1 MIKEG
6 GSLGHL
12 YARDDNSFFNALQLQ
27 VLTHLPLSNMKIMIN
42 QKRRKDIRNVAI
54 IAHVDHGKTTLV
66 DALLKQTGAY
76 QFKEGESTI
85 MDSNP
90 LERERGITIFSKNA
104 SFRYKDIQF
113 NIVDTPGH
121 ADFGSE
127 VERILRMVDG
137 VLLLVDAVE
146 GPMPQT
152 KFVLKKSLELGLK
165 PILVVNKIDRHNA
178 RPKEIVDMTFDLFCK
193 LTATNEQ
200 LDFPIVYASAKEGRA
215 TLDLNEENK
224 DIEPILETILRHV
237 PPPVADSELPFQ
249 MLVTMLEYDYYV
261 GLISI
266 GRIIHGRIKV
276 SEPIALVKHDGSVQR
291 GKVTKILSYR
301 GLKRVEV
308 ETAEAGD
315 IVSIA
320 GIKDVKVGET
330 LASHEKPDALPTI
343 KIDEPTIS
351 MNFSHNT
358 SPRAGKDGGRFLT
371 SRHIRERLAHETM
384 MNVGIKIE
392 EADNGEC
399 FKVSGRGELH
409 LAVLIETMR
418 REGYEL
424 EVSCPQV
431 ILKEV
436 DGETFEPV
444 EELAIEVELEYQGA
458 VIEALSR
465 RRAEMKSL
473 QTSPAGMVRMEFLI
487 TTRALLGFRS
497 EFLILTRGNGT
508 MYQNFFEY
516 QRFKGELPR
525 RQTGVLVSQN
535 TSQAV
540 SYALWGLQERG
551 EIFICPGDDVY
562 EGMILGV
569 NNKGN
574 DLVVNPIRE
583 KKLTNTRS
591 ARADEAIQLIPPREI
606 TLEFALEF
614 IKDDEL
620 VEITPNNI
628 RLRKRYLTENERKSA
643 ARLLLRNGG

>member
-1 MIKEG
+1 MT
-6 GSLGHL
+6 
-12 YARDDNSFFNALQLQ
+12 D
-27 VLTHLPLSNMKIMIN
+27 
-42 QKRRKDIRNVAI
+42 QKRREGIRNVAI

-66 DALLKQTGAY
+66 DALLKQAGAY

-90 LERERGITIFSKNA
+90 LEKERGITIFSKNA
-104 SFRYKDIQF
+104 SFRYKDTQF

-137 VLLLVDAVE
+137 VLLLVDAFE

-152 KFVLKKSLELGLK
+152 KFVLKKSLELNLK
-165 PILVVNKIDRHNA
+165 PILVVNKVDRPNA
-178 RPKEIVDMTFDLFCK
+178 RPHEVVDLTFDLFCK
-193 LTATNEQ
+193 LNATNEQ
-200 LDFPIVYASAKEGRA
+200 LDFPVVYASAKEGWA
-215 TLDLNEENK
+215 TLDLGEESKNV
-224 DIEPILETILRHV
+224 EPLLETILRHV
-237 PPPVADSELPFQ
+237 QPPVADSELPFQ
-249 MLVTMLEYDYYV
+249 MLVTMLEYDSYV

-266 GRIIHGRIKV
+266 GRIFHGRINTG
-276 SEPIALVKHDGSVQR
+276 EPMALIKHDGSIER
-291 GKVTKILSYR
+291 GKAARILSYR

-315 IVSIA
+315 IISIA
-320 GIKDVKVGET
+320 GMKDVKVGET
-330 LASHEKPDALPTI
+330 LASPDKPEALPALR
-343 KIDEPTIS
+343 IDEPTIS

-358 SPRAGKDGGRFLT
+358 SPRTGKDGGKFLT
-371 SRHIRERLAHETM
+371 SRHIRERLAHEAM
-384 MNVGIKIE
+384 MNVGMKIE
-392 EADNGEC
+392 EVDNGER

-409 LAVLIETMR
+409 LAILIETMR

-431 ILKEV
+431 ILKEIN
-436 DGETFEPV
+436 GETFEPV
-444 EELAIEVELEYQGA
+444 EELVIEVEEEYQGA
-458 VIEALSR
+458 VIEALSK
-465 RRAEMKSL
+465 RRAELKHL
-473 QTSPAGMVRMEFLI
+473 QTNLAGMVRMEFLI

-497 EFLILTRGNGT
+497 EFLVMTRGNGT

-516 QRFKGELPR
+516 QKFKGELPK

-535 TSQAV
+535 TSRAV

-551 EIFICPGDDVY
+551 EIFIRPGDDVY

-574 DLVVNPIRE
+574 DLVVNPVRE
-583 KKLTNTRS
+583 KKLTNMR
-591 ARADEAIQLIPPREI
+591 AAGADEAIQLIPPREI

-614 IKDDEL
+614 IEDDEL
-620 VEITPNNI
+620 VEITPKNI
-628 RLRKRYLTENERKSA
+628 RLRKRYLSENERRSA
-643 ARLLLRNGG
+643 ARRMSA